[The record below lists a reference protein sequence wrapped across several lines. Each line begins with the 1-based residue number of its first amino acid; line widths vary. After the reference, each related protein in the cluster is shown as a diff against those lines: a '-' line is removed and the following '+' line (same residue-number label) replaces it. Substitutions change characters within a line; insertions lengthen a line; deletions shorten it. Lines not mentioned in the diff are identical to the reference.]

1 MPSSLL
7 NLAIKPGQNEW
18 HNYFQ
23 TLNSKWWQ
31 ADWARRSEFKALLN
45 QCIYL
50 NKTESDVFKYSKCSE
65 CNTKLLSMQIQ
76 NSSGDKSK
84 YSAHKVEKS
93 HLS

>member
-7 NLAIKPGQNEW
+7 NLAIKPAQNEW

-45 QCIYL
+45 QCTYL
-50 NKTESDVFKYSKCSE
+50 NKTQNLMYS
-65 CNTKLLSMQIQ
+65 NIQ
-76 NSSGDKSK
+76 NVQN
-84 YSAHKVEKS
+84 AIQNC
-93 HLS
+93 